1 MYKDLGTILLIGSTG
16 TGKTVFINKY
26 INEIINEDVDIFL
39 IDPKWV
45 ELVKYKDRKNVT
57 YMRTTQE
64 VEEKLISN
72 IGVQRREKK
81 TYIIVDEYYEI
92 KFCKEV
98 HDFIKKIMYK
108 RQELNIELVLSSQIK
123 TAFCQTMR
131 KNADAVITLNSY
143 PKN

>member
-72 IGVQRREKK
+72 IGVPSIRSAPA
-81 TYIIVDEYYEI
+81 T
-92 KFCKEV
+92 
-98 HDFIKKIMYK
+98 
-108 RQELNIELVLSSQIK
+108 
-123 TAFCQTMR
+123 
-131 KNADAVITLNSY
+131 
-143 PKN
+143 